1 MKPCGSLKEIS
12 AETTNGAIVVLS
24 DEYHIYGDVVIV
36 VFKNTVALFGLSDHS
51 DKWRRD
57 GLIKMCLRK
66 YAECHNDELVWYQD
80 GQLGFGANRARNVPL
95 KRGIYITIRDRWI
108 FTYRPNV
115 HVKSGLLFGAD
126 SLAIKV
132 AAITKTHE
140 SINFE
145 TLLDECRQIGSIK

>member
-1 MKPCGSLKEIS
+1 MMPCGSLREIS
-12 AETTNGAIVVLS
+12 AETSSGAIVTLS
-24 DEYHIYGDVVIV
+24 QDYHVYGDVVIA
-36 VFKNTVALFGLSDHS
+36 VFKNSVVLFGLGDYA

-95 KRGIYITIRDRWI
+95 KRGIYITIGDRWI

-115 HVKSGLLFGAD
+115 HVKSGFIFGTD
-126 SLAIKV
+126 SFAPKV
-132 AAITKTHE
+132 SAITKTHE
-140 SINFE
+140 PINFE